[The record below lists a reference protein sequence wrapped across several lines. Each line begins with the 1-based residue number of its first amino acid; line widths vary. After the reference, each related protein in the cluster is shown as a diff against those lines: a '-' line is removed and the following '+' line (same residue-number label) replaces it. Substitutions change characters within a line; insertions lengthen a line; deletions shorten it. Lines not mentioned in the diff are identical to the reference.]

1 MKLENYHGAGIWKKA
16 SLKFRHITSS
26 IRLLPSFIIIGFPR
40 CGTTSLYNYLIE
52 HPSIAPPLSKE
63 IRFFGQYY
71 DEDINWYKRYFPT
84 LLHKYKIK
92 KNFRD
97 YFMTGEGSGTYVHHP
112 LAPNRIK
119 KAIPHVK
126 LIVLLRNP
134 VDRAYS
140 QYFKIVEQ
148 GRDNLSFENAIE
160 IESKRI
166 RGEWEKM
173 INNQNYYSMEYHNFS
188 YLSAGIYVDKLKLWF
203 NSFDKE
209 KILII
214 RSEDLYND
222 PPLIFKK
229 TLKFLNLPNWEI
241 RKYEKYNVTDKKPLL
256 ESTMR
261 KKLINYFKP
270 HNERLYQFL
279 GRDFG
284 WE

>member
-1 MKLENYHGAGIWKKA
+1 MKLENYHGARIWKKA

-119 KAIPHVK
+119 KAIPHIK

-173 INNQNYYSMEYHNFS
+173 INNQNYYSMEYHNYS

-241 RKYEKYNVTDKKPLL
+241 RKYEKYNVTDKKPFL
-256 ESTMR
+256 ESTMK